1 MRFLAHDFNDMERL
15 IHERSHLF
23 IPPGITEVTK
33 PLDWVVIV
41 VEELM
46 DLLKGFPEK
55 VERLDFNEFGGL
67 GFGHADSLIFDLD
80 NVVFIRELGLGY
92 PIFFIGI
99 GVAWA
104 GAPESD
110 FLVLYCVYIA
120 EDD

>member
-1 MRFLAHDFNDMERL
+1 
-15 IHERSHLF
+15 
-23 IPPGITEVTK
+23 
-33 PLDWVVIV
+33 VIV